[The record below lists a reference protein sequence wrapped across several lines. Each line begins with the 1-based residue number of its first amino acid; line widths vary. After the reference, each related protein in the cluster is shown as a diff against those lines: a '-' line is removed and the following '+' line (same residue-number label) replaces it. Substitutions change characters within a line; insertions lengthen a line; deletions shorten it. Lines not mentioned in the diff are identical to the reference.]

1 MSNNNE
7 TNLKWQKFIK
17 VIIQNK
23 CNGHGMYYHED
34 DWSLKGYGET
44 IEDAIFDAIN
54 STSKEQLIDLDPAYV
69 EVYTLPGIKYDNI
82 LLYNEKN
89 MERIYDIGLD
99 TDKLI
104 AELIYNRFNY
114 KRRNIWVYP

>member
-23 CNGHGMYYHED
+23 GHGMYYPED

-44 IEDAIFDAIN
+44 IEDAIFEAID

-89 MERIYDIGLD
+89 MERIYGIELD
-99 TDKLI
+99 TDELI
-104 AELIYNRFNY
+104 AELIYNKFN
-114 KRRNIWVYP
+114 